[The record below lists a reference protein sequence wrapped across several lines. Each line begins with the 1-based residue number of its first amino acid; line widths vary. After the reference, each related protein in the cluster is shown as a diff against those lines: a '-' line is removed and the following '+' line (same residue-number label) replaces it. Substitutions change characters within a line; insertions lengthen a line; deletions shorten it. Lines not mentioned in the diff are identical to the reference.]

1 MSFDFTRINVDK
13 FVHGS
18 LDVSYLPGDPIMS
31 AVLNGP
37 VYVGLPIGAP
47 VPKANMMV
55 GPPVPPVLPTL
66 SNILT
71 VPISLWVDGI
81 EVHVGL
87 KLQKGNRIQQGTN
100 IVIGNRI
107 TRGTDIVLG
116 RRITQ
121 STDIATGSYI
131 LGSIAPTR
139 GINPTIA
146 AALATKKSLPF
157 DMTHPT
163 KPGWRLR
170 HVCLEGPEIGV
181 YTRGRNRGKVIELPD
196 YWRGLVREDSIT
208 VQLTPVGHPY
218 VLFIDKIEDNKVYVE
233 TNWEISGID
242 IEYHYVINASRY
254 DDDLV
259 VEYEGESH
267 LDYPGDNSGYSFT
280 YEQNY
285 VENLIKD
292 TVRDEVRKSQ

>member
-13 FVHGS
+13 LIHGS

-66 SNILT
+66 SNIFN

-139 GINPTIA
+139 GINPDIA
-146 AALATKKSLPF
+146 AALATKKGF
-157 DMTHPT
+157 DLKHPT
-163 KPGWRLR
+163 KEGHRLR
-170 HVCLEGPEIGV
+170 YVCTETPEAGV
-181 YTRGRNRGKVIELPD
+181 YIRGKSTSEVIELPD
-196 YWRGLVREDSIT
+196 YWKDFVHEDSIT
-208 VQLTPVGHPY
+208 VNLTPVKCFQQLY
-218 VLFIDKIEDNKVYVE
+218 VQRIEDNKIHVGGGMPINGVLEYC
-233 TNWEISGID
+233 
-242 IEYHYVINASRY
+242 YHYTVFAERKDGDRNIP
-254 DDDLV
+254 
-259 VEYEGESH
+259 EYEGETPA
-267 LDYPGDNSGYSFT
+267 DYPGDSNQFSIAGWDYDRR
-280 YEQNY
+280 Q
-285 VENLIKD
+285 
-292 TVRDEVRKSQ
+292 Q

>member
-139 GINPTIA
+139 GINPDIA
-146 AALATKKSLPF
+146 AALATKKGF
-157 DMTHPT
+157 DLKHPS
-163 KPGWRLR
+163 KEGHRLR
-170 HVCLEGPEIGV
+170 YVCTETPEAGV
-181 YTRGRNRGKVIELPD
+181 YIRGKSTSEVIELPD
-196 YWRGLVREDSIT
+196 YWKDFVHEDSIT
-208 VQLTPVGHPY
+208 VNLTPVKCFQQLY
-218 VLFIDKIEDNKVYVE
+218 VQRIEDNKIHVGGGMPINGVLEYC
-233 TNWEISGID
+233 
-242 IEYHYVINASRY
+242 YHYTVFAERKDGDRNIP
-254 DDDLV
+254 
-259 VEYEGESH
+259 EYEGETPA
-267 LDYPGDNSGYSFT
+267 DYPGDSNQFSIAGWDYDRR
-280 YEQNY
+280 Q
-285 VENLIKD
+285 
-292 TVRDEVRKSQ
+292 Q